1 MNKNFEI
8 DKIVACVTALCVGV
22 AVAIA
27 NSIAYELGKR
37 AAKKE
42 VGDKIHEFMKDNNV
56 YYEPKEEA

>member
-42 VGDKIHEFMKDNNV
+42 VGTKFTSS
-56 YYEPKEEA
+56 